1 MTASSVLTS
10 FPIGILEAEVVLGVF
25 LSQWFQDKF
34 DQIRNILPTFLQ
46 TSGDDA
52 RQALILRA
60 GAATLQF
67 GLAMLCAVTLMAIIA
82 YIPSWLLTWDAQSNF
97 MYLLVLSLVATV
109 WVALRQ
115 KWRLAAPSQ
124 PQFEYTALE
133 RYLHWIALE
142 LTFVREISFDLEKLF
157 YLPQKTASTTNTDG
171 ALLPSGRPVYVTG
184 MARSGTTLMLNILE
198 ELDDFRSLTYRDMP
212 FVLAPNLWKTLTD
225 KFIVTAT
232 KKERAHNDGVMM
244 GFDSPE
250 ALEEVFWQTYSS
262 YKRTD
267 QSLVI
272 ERPSEKAL
280 AKFADYRAVVAN
292 PKSASFAPIFKR
304 YLSKNNNNL
313 VRLGDLGADPT
324 ATTLLIY
331 RDPVA
336 LARSLYQQHR
346 IFSEMHGEDSFTK
359 HYMTWLAHH
368 EFGLGHLPFAFALPE
383 MDASLTP
390 DNPNYWLSYWNA
402 VHLYILA
409 QSETR
414 FYLINYDALCKEP
427 ESMLQSIFAVLG
439 LHADAGLLG
448 RKINK
453 PRNISKNTDEFDSE
467 LLRRAK
473 ITYSALLSSSKNI
486 TNFSMETRVK

>member
-1 MTASSVLTS
+1 MTASSILAS
-10 FPIGILEAEVVLGVF
+10 LPIGILEAEVVLGVF
-25 LSQWFQDKF
+25 LSQWVKDKY

-67 GLAMLCAVTLMAIIA
+67 GLAMLGAVTLMATIA
-82 YIPSWLLTWDAQSNF
+82 YIPSWLLAWDAQSNF
-97 MYLLVLSLVATV
+97 MYLLILSLVATV

-115 KWRLAAPSQ
+115 KRRQAAPSE
-124 PQFEYTALE
+124 PHFEYTALE
-133 RYLHWIALE
+133 RLLHWVALE
-142 LTFVREISFDLEKLF
+142 LKFVREISFDLEKLF
-157 YLPQKTASTTNTDG
+157 YLPKKTAATTNTDG
-171 ALLPSGRPVYVTG
+171 ALLASERPVYVTG
-184 MARSGTTLMLNILE
+184 MARSGTTMMLNILE

-212 FVLAPNLWKTLTD
+212 FVLAPNLWKTLTG
-225 KFIVTAT
+225 KFHVTAA

-244 GFDSPE
+244 SFDSPE

-262 YKRTD
+262 YKRTK

-292 PKSASFAPIFKR
+292 PKSASAAPTLKR

-313 VRLGDLGADPT
+313 VRLSDLGADPT
-324 ATTLLIY
+324 ATTLLMY
-331 RDPVA
+331 REPVA
-336 LARSLYQQHR
+336 MARSLYQQHR

-368 EFGLGHLPFAFALPE
+368 EFGLGHLSFVFALPD

-409 QSETR
+409 QSHAG

-427 ESMLQSIFAVLG
+427 ESTLQSIFAVLS

-453 PRNISKNTDEFDSE
+453 PRNISKKTDEFDSE

-473 ITYSALLSSSKNI
+473 TTYSALLSRSNNI
-486 TNFSMETRVK
+486 TKCAVDSKD

>member
-1 MTASSVLTS
+1 MTASSILAS
-10 FPIGILEAEVVLGVF
+10 LPIGILEAEVVLGVF
-25 LSQWFQDKF
+25 LSQWVKDKY
-34 DQIRNILPTFLQ
+34 DKIRNILPTFLQ
-46 TSGDDA
+46 ASGDDA

-67 GLAMLCAVTLMAIIA
+67 GLAMLCAVTLMATIA
-82 YIPSWLLTWDAQSNF
+82 YIPSWLLAWDAQSNF
-97 MYLLVLSLVATV
+97 MYLLILSLVATV

-115 KWRLAAPSQ
+115 KWRLAERSQ
-124 PQFEYTALE
+124 PQFEYTSLE

-157 YLPQKTASTTNTDG
+157 YLPQKTASTNDDG
-171 ALLPSGRPVYVTG
+171 ALLPSARPVYVTG

-198 ELDDFRSLTYRDMP
+198 EMDDFRSLTYRDMP
-212 FVLAPNLWKTLTD
+212 FVLAPNLWKTLTG
-225 KFIVTAT
+225 KFHVNAA

-244 GFDSPE
+244 DFDSPE

-262 YKRTD
+262 YKRTNE
-267 QSLVI
+267 SLVI
-272 ERPSEKAL
+272 DRPSLKAL

-292 PKSASFAPIFKR
+292 PRSAAVAPTLKR

-313 VRLGDLGADPT
+313 VRLSDLGADPT
-324 ATTLLIY
+324 ATTLLMY

-336 LARSLYQQHR
+336 MARSLYQQHQ

-368 EFGLGHLPFAFALPE
+368 EFGLGHLPFDFALPE

-409 QSETR
+409 QSDAR

-427 ESMLQSIFAVLG
+427 ELMLQSIFASIGVD
-439 LHADAGLLG
+439 ADAGRLAK
-448 RKINK
+448 KINE
-453 PRNISKNTDEFDSE
+453 PRTLPKNADEFDSE
-467 LLRRAK
+467 LLRFAK
-473 ITYSALLSSSKNI
+473 ITYSAMLSSSKNI
-486 TNFSMETRVK
+486 NKFSLETRVK